1 MSEKYRAHTISVP
14 TDVMKL
20 VQEVQKE
27 LEQKFGM
34 KFSYPQVISY
44 LVKHRSK

>member
-1 MSEKYRAHTISVP
+1 MNDKYRSHTISVP

-27 LEQKFGM
+27 LEEKFGV

>member
-1 MSEKYRAHTISVP
+1 VSEKYRAHSISVP
-14 TDVMKL
+14 VDVMKL

-27 LEQKFGM
+27 LEAKFGV